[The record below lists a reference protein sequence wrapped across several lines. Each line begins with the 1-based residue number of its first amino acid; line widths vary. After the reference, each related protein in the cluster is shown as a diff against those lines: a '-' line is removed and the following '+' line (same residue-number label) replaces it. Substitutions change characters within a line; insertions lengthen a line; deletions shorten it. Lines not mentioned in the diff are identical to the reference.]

1 MANAQTQ
8 SKDLATLGGG
18 CGGGGGG
25 STMLR
30 SGIINVGSPA
40 DSAQPSASSKLQ
52 AQAAN
57 YKKHV
62 FRYTMKVGVFYA
74 NLVPLKSILT

>member
-1 MANAQTQ
+1 M
-8 SKDLATLGGG
+8 ATLGGG
-18 CGGGGGG
+18 GGGGGG

>member
-8 SKDLATLGGG
+8 SKDLATLG
-18 CGGGGGG
+18 GGGGGG

-52 AQAAN
+52 VQAAN

-62 FRYTMKVGVFYA
+62 FRYTMKVGVIFYA
-74 NLVPLKSILT
+74 NL